1 MKYIVRYGEIGIK
14 SPKIRRKFENKL
26 MQNIQTDLSCEFQN
40 DQGRLILIT
49 DEEDDKV
56 NEVLQ
61 HVFGIVSYSKIVE
74 TITDKEK
81 IAQLIDKLIPKLIEN
96 GKFDPEKQTF
106 AVKCRRVGNHDFTSQ
121 EMAGYCGSVVIKL
134 TNAKV
139 NLSNPDFTLY
149 VEVRENKTYIYYEKI
164 QALGGLPV
172 GSQGRVICL
181 ISSGIDSPV
190 AAYEMLKRG
199 CSITLLHCNN
209 TPYTKDTLDKV
220 KQQASNLQKYSL
232 GSKVKLYSVE
242 FGKYLKAVIENAP
255 PRMTCILCKSGMYQ
269 IAEYLAHKQK
279 ANAIVDGSSIGQVA
293 SQTLSNL
300 EATRYHCRMPIFSPL
315 ISRDKIEI
323 EEIAKKI
330 GTYDVS
336 IIPDGGCSAVPKHP
350 ETHANLQLVNE
361 IVEKID
367 QKELLKEVEETIV
380 KIDF

>member
-1 MKYIVRYGEIGIK
+1 
-14 SPKIRRKFENKL
+14 
-26 MQNIQTDLSCEFQN
+26 
-40 DQGRLILIT
+40 
-49 DEEDDKV
+49 
-56 NEVLQ
+56 
-61 HVFGIVSYSKIVE
+61 
-74 TITDKEK
+74 
-81 IAQLIDKLIPKLIEN
+81 
-96 GKFDPEKQTF
+96 
-106 AVKCRRVGNHDFTSQ
+106 
-121 EMAGYCGSVVIKL
+121 
-134 TNAKV
+134 
-139 NLSNPDFTLY
+139 
-149 VEVRENKTYIYYEKI
+149 
-164 QALGGLPV
+164 
-172 GSQGRVICL
+172 
-181 ISSGIDSPV
+181 
-190 AAYEMLKRG
+190 
-199 CSITLLHCNN
+199 
-209 TPYTKDTLDKV
+209 
-220 KQQASNLQKYSL
+220 
-232 GSKVKLYSVE
+232 
-242 FGKYLKAVIENAP
+242 
-255 PRMTCILCKSGMYQ
+255 MTCVLCKSGMYQ